1 MTKTPSIL
9 AALLA
14 AAALQACA
22 PVAVVGS
29 GAVLAR
35 SVAQERAPMQALTD
49 TEIELSIAT
58 RMGEHSGE
66 LYRDVAV
73 AVTEGRVV
81 LTGSV
86 PRREDRVAAE
96 RIAWVPAGVTDV
108 TNEITVAEDAGTRRY
123 LNDVGISNALR
134 YRLVRASGVAA
145 VNISVETVDGVVH
158 LTGLARSPQEIDRAV
173 DTARRVEGVERVVSH
188 LLLIDDPRRF
198 AAAPVRPPV

>member
-1 MTKTPSIL
+1 MMKSLMPL

-29 GAVLAR
+29 GAALTRTV
-35 SVAQERAPMQALTD
+35 VQERPTMAALTD

-58 RMGEHSGE
+58 RMGQHSGE
-66 LYRDVAV
+66 LYRDVSV

-86 PRREDRVAAE
+86 PRRDDRVAAE
-96 RIAWVPAGVTDV
+96 QIAWVPSGVTDV
-108 TNEITVAEDAGTRRY
+108 SNEITVEEDAGTRSY
-123 LNDVGISNALR
+123 LRDVGISNALR
-134 YRLVRASGVAA
+134 YRLVRDGGIAA

-158 LTGLARSPQEIDRAV
+158 LTGLARSPREIERAV
-173 DTARRVEGVERVVSH
+173 VHAQRVEGVERVVSH

-198 AAAPVRPPV
+198 AATPARPPV